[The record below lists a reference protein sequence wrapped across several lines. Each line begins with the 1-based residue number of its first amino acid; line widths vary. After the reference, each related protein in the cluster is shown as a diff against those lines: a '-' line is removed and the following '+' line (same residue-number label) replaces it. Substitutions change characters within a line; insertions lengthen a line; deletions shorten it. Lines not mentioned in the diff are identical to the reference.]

1 MVRDGRVVLSNVVY
15 TQIPLHQ
22 PYGGVVPE
30 IASRAHIEKISQVVG
45 EALKGQTV
53 DAVAVTYGPGLAPA
67 LIVGLNAAKGLAK
80 ALGVPLIGI
89 NHIEAHLH
97 SPFLFDG
104 GEKTPDG
111 FSPLDACPAL
121 GLAVSGGNTVWID
134 MPEYGKYEVIG
145 ETLDDAAGEA
155 FDKAAKLLG
164 LGYPGGLKIDRIS
177 AAFRERFPNEL
188 LIPFP
193 KGRPRDGVTALA
205 GLPAEL
211 CVSFS
216 GLKTALLRH
225 VQRNPGLV
233 PPQGEEQDFGGFSV
247 TPAVAHVV
255 ASYQEA
261 IVQAVA
267 DRTRVALKRRRYKAF
282 VLGGGVSLN
291 SRIRAVLG
299 KVCAAD
305 YKFQIVNLYKLHT
318 GKAKRVGAE
327 RGTRCEYTHGSVPSK
342 PWRAHC
348 GLPLPP
354 CGLICRK
361 APNKPDTAEAFQ
373 AAQGLTYSVLWSKYN
388 PAFHGHQGT
397 LPGDAELGAERGP
410 VVRHR
415 LYEHAMRGTFH
426 GNGSNGA
433 RCRRGKGR
441 REPHGAWQTPRGN
454 LR

>member
-1 MVRDGRVVLSNVVY
+1 MKDGREVLSNVVY

-30 IASRAHIEKISQVVG
+30 IASRAHIEKISQVIG
-45 EALKGQTV
+45 SALDSLTPLLAHSPNRI

-80 ALGVPLIGI
+80 SLGVPLIAV

-97 SPFLFDG
+97 SPFIYDS
-104 GEKTPDG
+104 PD
-111 FSPLDACPAL
+111 DAAARLSDPREIGPML

-177 AAFRERFPNEL
+177 AAYRERFPNEPL
-188 LIPFP
+188 VPVP

-225 VQRNPGLV
+225 VQHNPSLV
-233 PPQGEEQDFGGFSV
+233 ESQEGAQDFGGYDV
-247 TPAVAHVV
+247 TPEVAHVV

-261 IVQAVA
+261 IVQAIA
-267 DRTRVALKRRRYKAF
+267 DRTRAALRRGSYRAF

-291 SRIRAVLG
+291 SRVRAVLT
-299 KVCAAD
+299 KVCSAAHVPLLMAKP
-305 YKFQIVNLYKLHT
+305 KFT
-318 GKAKRVGAE
+318 GDNGAM
-327 RGTRCEYTHGSVPSK
+327 V
-342 PWRAHC
+342 A
-348 GLPLPP
+348 GL
-354 CGLICRK
+354 
-361 APNKPDTAEAFQ
+361 AF
-373 AAQGLTYSVLWSKYN
+373 YRRNVS
-388 PAFHGHQGT
+388 
-397 LPGDAELGAERGP
+397 GDAAFRADASPSLQVGLA
-410 VVRHR
+410 
-415 LYEHAMRGTFH
+415 
-426 GNGSNGA
+426 
-433 RCRRGKGR
+433 
-441 REPHGAWQTPRGN
+441 
-454 LR
+454 